1 MTVRGGMNVLD
12 LENENLQ
19 DREIT
24 TKEILQNL
32 YFGLGGNFT
41 DNYLGRTFYDLR
53 LQRGLRLWDTY
64 LRTASRDGGRNDA
77 FIATLNVTRIQK
89 TQFFKS
95 YFTIKLSGQ
104 LTDGR
109 VLASGK
115 KLVGGMGTVRGYTLA
130 EISGDEGYNASIDY
144 TIPFPKP
151 IKLFNGFPTLDQ
163 ILSFNMFVDYAKVFT
178 RDGPP
183 SEKSD
188 EEISSFGAG
197 ATLNIPKKQ
206 GKYPGFS
213 FALTYA
219 HPLPNADT
227 PTRSTSGFGGS
238 FPYPHTRGTV
248 YLSTMIR
255 Y

>member
-1 MTVRGGMNVLD
+1 M
-12 LENENLQ
+12 
-19 DREIT
+19 
-24 TKEILQNL
+24 
-32 YFGLGGNFT
+32 
-41 DNYLGRTFYDLR
+41 
-53 LQRGLRLWDTY
+53 
-64 LRTASRDGGRNDA
+64 
-77 FIATLNVTRIQK
+77 
-89 TQFFKS
+89 
-95 YFTIKLSGQ
+95 
-104 LTDGR
+104 
-109 VLASGK
+109 
-115 KLVGGMGTVRGYTLA
+115 A

-213 FALTYA
+213 FALSYA
-219 HPLPNADT
+219 QPIPGMDEPA
-227 PTRSTSGFGGS
+227 RSTGGFGPS
-238 FPYPHTRGTV
+238 KPFPTPRGTV